1 MSLLTPILPLLL
13 LLPHPSHHLPAG
25 CVFRQ
30 TDPHSYA
37 FWGCTRPTGGACGL
51 KKHIV
56 CDSADERSLQ
66 KKSSPTPMPTMPT
79 TTFATPTVVPIQN
92 LLEAIMKQKPVR
104 EVIGNLARTQPG
116 YLARLPAVTRTRRF
130 SPSPEFS
137 LLCLKRR
144 WLPICKEFLTKRAV
158 EIVGNSQ
165 TTVNMMSLLIAR
177 NTLN

>member
-1 MSLLTPILPLLL
+1 MSLVTPILPLLL

-25 CVFRQ
+25 CAFRQ

-66 KKSSPTPMPTMPT
+66 KKSSPTPMPT
-79 TTFATPTVVPIQN
+79 TTFAAPTVVPIQN
-92 LLEAIMKQKPVR
+92 LVEAIMKQNPLR
-104 EVIGNLARTQPG
+104 EVIGNLARTKPG

-130 SPSPEFS
+130 SPSPGFS
-137 LLCLKRR
+137 LLYPKPR
-144 WLPICKEFLTKRAV
+144 CKEFLTKRAV
-158 EIVGNSQ
+158 KILGNSQ

-177 NTLN
+177 ILN